1 MLINK
6 VIYLKLTL
14 YLRIKKDV
22 TKDKKIMTRL
32 KNTYFQIIFW
42 LKSFFRNVQMVLI
55 VLLTL
60 PTTQSVSYLN
70 FSKILVQSVITVKIQ
85 TETLLTQFHVLEAL
99 LAERQVYKGKKNAQI
114 VQQDNIVLIR
124 HRSQMY
130 QIALRKF

>member
-32 KNTYFQIIFW
+32 KNTYFQITFW

-60 PTTQSVSYLN
+60 PTTQLVSYLN

-85 TETLLTQFHVLEAL
+85 TETLLTRFHALEAL
-99 LAERQVYKGKKNAQI
+99 LVERQVYKRKTNAQI

-124 HRSQMY
+124 HRSRMY
-130 QIALRKF
+130 QIVLRKF

>member
-1 MLINK
+1 MK
-6 VIYLKLTL
+6 
-14 YLRIKKDV
+14 
-22 TKDKKIMTRL
+22 RL
-32 KNTYFQIIFW
+32 KNTYFQIAFW

-85 TETLLTQFHVLEAL
+85 TETLLTRFHALEAL
-99 LAERQVYKGKKNAQI
+99 LAERQVYKRKKNAQI

-124 HRSQMY
+124 HRSRMY
-130 QIALRKF
+130 QIAPRKF